1 MGRPYPQVV
10 TEQRPSWPAWLA
22 ERMELRGFR
31 SSSELAR
38 AAGIPDSVISRWRSA
53 TSVPSLVQ
61 LRRLQGPLQVP
72 LLTLLVAAGHLSA
85 EEVAFELPPD
95 PEPRPRDTRDA
106 IRRDAGLTDDLRHL
120 LEVQYDAMLAVAAAR
135 ASGQPSR

>member
-1 MGRPYPQVV
+1 M
-10 TEQRPSWPAWLA
+10 TEKVASWPDWLA
-22 ERMELRGFR
+22 ARMELRGFR

-38 AAGIPDSVISRWRSA
+38 AAGIPDSVISRWRSGS
-53 TSVPSLVQ
+53 SVPSVVQ

-85 EEVAFELPPD
+85 DEVGLQLPPD

-106 IRRDAGLTDDLRHL
+106 IQRDPGLTEDLRHL
-120 LEVQYDAMLAVAAAR
+120 LEVQYDAMLALAAAR

>member
-1 MGRPYPQVV
+1 M
-10 TEQRPSWPAWLA
+10 TEQLPTWPAWLA
-22 ERMELRGFR
+22 ARMELRGFR

-38 AAGIPDSVISRWRSA
+38 AAGIPDSVISRWRSGA
-53 TSVPSLVQ
+53 SVPSVVQ

-72 LLTLLVAAGHLSA
+72 LLTLLVAAGHLTA
-85 EEVAFELPPD
+85 DEVALELPPD

-106 IRRDAGLTDDLRHL
+106 IRRDAGLSEDLRHL

>member
-1 MGRPYPQVV
+1 MD
-10 TEQRPSWPAWLA
+10 S
-22 ERMELRGFR
+22 RGFR

-38 AAGIPDSVISRWRSA
+38 ASGVPDSVISRWRSGA
-53 TSVPSLVQ
+53 SVPSLVQ

-85 EEVAFELPPD
+85 QEAGAELPPD

-106 IRRDAGLTDDLRHL
+106 IRRDPGLSDDLRHL
-120 LEVQYDAMLAVAAAR
+120 LEIQYDAMLALAAAR
-135 ASGQPSR
+135 ETGHRAG